1 MTVIPE
7 TELDLFFTLE
17 KKKYTS
23 LLHKRGRLNVNYL
36 LCMFNLI
43 LIYL

>member
-17 KKKYTS
+17 KKKKHITFAQKGEIKCELFALY
-23 LLHKRGRLNVNYL
+23 V
-36 LCMFNLI
+36 
-43 LIYL
+43 

>member
-17 KKKYTS
+17 KKNTHHFSTK
-23 LLHKRGRLNVNYL
+23 GGD
-36 LCMFNLI
+36 
-43 LIYL
+43 